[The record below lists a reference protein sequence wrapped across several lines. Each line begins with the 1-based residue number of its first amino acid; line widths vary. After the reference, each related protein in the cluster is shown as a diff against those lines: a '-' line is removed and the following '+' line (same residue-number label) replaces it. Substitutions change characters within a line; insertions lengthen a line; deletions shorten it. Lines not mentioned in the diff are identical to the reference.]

1 MCKIYTYTETPSTF
15 KKLESGSSMKLRA
28 RYTENEW
35 LNFDEYTITMKE
47 NEWEEYDIKEFARL
61 VE

>member
-1 MCKIYTYTETPSTF
+1 
-15 KKLESGSSMKLRA
+15 MKLRA

>member
-1 MCKIYTYTETPSTF
+1 MYKIYTHTETPSTF